1 MASYDV
7 SKKLQPVLKYEY
19 FDQVLD
25 IKKIGYQ
32 EMMTLGVN
40 YFFNDN
46 TRLQVNYQNKIETG
60 LSVDNDALLVQL
72 QVKF

>member
-1 MASYDV
+1 MASYNV

-19 FDQVLD
+19 FDQDLD

>member
-1 MASYDV
+1 
-7 SKKLQPVLKYEY
+7 
-19 FDQVLD
+19 
-25 IKKIGYQ
+25 
-32 EMMTLGVN
+32 MMTLGVN
-40 YFFNDN
+40 YFFNNN